1 MENTEI
7 RLRQVKADDLP
18 QLIEVERGATPTL
31 SYIPQVFDLFMGDSS
46 GDFSVAEVDG
56 VVTACAKFTV
66 MPDGSAWLE
75 TLRVLPQ
82 YQGKGIGKRFY
93 EHFFELARR
102 KGITT
107 MRMYTGLENDV
118 SRGLAERFG
127 FYLAFTCGEAYHP
140 CQPDVFPLTDDA
152 FSQVTDVQRGID
164 LLMPL
169 SEQWGGFMGMNRT
182 FYVLSESLCAH
193 LVRQGQVYE
202 HAGSSSV
209 IALGGR
215 FMPRQALH
223 IGLFGGDTDTC
234 MQFAQQKGIAQG
246 AGRLNC
252 LFPSAAQELR
262 QKLET
267 ANFQI
272 APFEL
277 IVMEV
282 VL

>member
-7 RLRQVKADDLP
+7 FLRKVKADDLP

-31 SYIPQVFDLFMGDSS
+31 SYIPQVFDQFMNDAS

-66 MPDGSAWLE
+66 LPDGSAWLE

-82 YQGKGIGKRFY
+82 YQGRGIGKRFY
-93 EHFFELARR
+93 EHFFELAQH
-102 KGITT
+102 KGIAT

-127 FYLAFTCGEAYHP
+127 FHLAATCGEAYYP
-140 CQPDVFPLTDDA
+140 CPPDAAPSPLDTFA
-152 FSQVTDVQRGID
+152 MVTDVSRAVD

-169 SEQWGGFMGMNRT
+169 SYQWGGFLGMNRT
-182 FYVLSESLCAH
+182 FFTFSEKLCAY
-193 LVRQGQVYE
+193 LVQQGMVYE
-202 HAGSSSV
+202 HHESSSV
-209 IALGGR
+209 IVLGGR

-223 IGLFGGDTDTC
+223 IGTFAGDTCRC
-234 MQFAQQKGIAQG
+234 MEFALQKGIAQG

-252 LFPSAAQELR
+252 LFPSAGAELR
-262 QKLET
+262 HQLEQ
-267 ANFQI
+267 AHFQI
-272 APFEL
+272 APFDL
-277 IVMEV
+277 IVMETRF
-282 VL
+282 